1 MAKAEDKKD
10 GAFATLVFTRHG
22 QSEWNAS
29 NQFTGWVDV
38 GLTDL
43 GRTEAKNGAAE
54 LKKGGYEF
62 DIMFTSYLKR
72 AIQTGNIV
80 LDEIDQAYIP
90 VKKSWRLNERMYGGL
105 QGLNKVETVE
115 KHGKEQVLKWRR
127 SFDIPPPEI
136 DEKNQYN
143 PANEAKYKK
152 FCDAKDI
159 PKTECL
165 KDVIARAEPYWK
177 SDIEP
182 ELKAGKTVMVC
193 AHGNSIRAI
202 VKYLDKIDEATIPSL
217 EIPTGIPLVY
227 TFDKD
232 LNIIKN
238 DKATAP
244 LSGVFLGDPAAIKAA
259 QEKVKN
265 QVSKKAAGGDD
276 K

>member
-10 GAFATLVFTRHG
+10 AAFATLVFTRHG

-105 QGLNKVETVE
+105 QGKIKKEVAA
-115 KHGKEQVLKWRR
+115 KHPDEIKNWRR

-136 DEKNQYN
+136 DEKSEYN